1 MCLRWRTPTSGFCT
15 HSSTNSCLNTWKSVQ
30 SCAFATPAK
39 IQGASA
45 KTNRFQ
51 QKRALYKS
59 VAIRAFYFALACV
72 LVKPNAFIR
81 EFNFAQMSSLAD
93 PLNFEF

>member
-1 MCLRWRTPTSGFCT
+1 VQGWRAPASGFCT

-30 SCAFATPAK
+30 SCALATPAK

-51 QKRALYKS
+51 QKQALYKS

-72 LVKPNAFIR
+72 LVNPNAFIR
-81 EFNFAQMSSLAD
+81 KFYFAQMSILAD
-93 PLNFEF
+93 TLNFEF